1 MKEHPTLKGYFVT
14 EDGRVLSAWKR
25 ISNGKGKG
33 GYYVIDANRKKH
45 LKSHIEKKGYESISI
60 KNKNYRVH
68 RLVAE
73 TYIPNPECKPQ
84 VNHKNKIR
92 SDNRVE
98 NLEWMTCKEN
108 LHHARATSVTVT
120 SL

>member
-1 MKEHPTLKGYFVT
+1 MKEHPTHKGYFVT

-68 RLVAE
+68 RLVADHL
-73 TYIPNPECKPQ
+73 N
-84 VNHKNKIR
+84 
-92 SDNRVE
+92 S
-98 NLEWMTCKEN
+98 NLQ
-108 LHHARATSVTVT
+108 LQPSVV
-120 SL
+120 LVL